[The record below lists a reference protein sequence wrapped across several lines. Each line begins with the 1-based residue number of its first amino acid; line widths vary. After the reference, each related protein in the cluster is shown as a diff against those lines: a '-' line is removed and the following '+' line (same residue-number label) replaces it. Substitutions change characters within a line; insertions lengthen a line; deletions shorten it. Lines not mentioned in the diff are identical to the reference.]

1 MLFHGTSNRGTARW
15 TTRHWHYISQPVQL
29 VRVEIAP
36 DQLRFAV
43 AQSFINHGP
52 KLIEALL
59 RVDAGV
65 EMHVPDPQVA
75 PTGLQ
80 GSCHGKPVS
89 AAEAKIACLQIS
101 GLDLGNCITAYES

>member
-1 MLFHGTSNRGTARW
+1 MLLHDTANRGTVRW
-15 TTRHWHYISQPVQL
+15 TTRHGYPVSQAVQV

-36 DQLRFAV
+36 DQLRSGV
-43 AQSFINHGP
+43 ARSFIDHGP

-75 PTGLQ
+75 PGGLQ
-80 GSCHGKPVS
+80 GSSHGKPVS
-89 AAEAKIACLQIS
+89 AAETKIACL
-101 GLDLGNCITAYES
+101 